1 MVMNTIMV
9 RVTTTTPTTT
19 THTSAPT
26 ADEIIDAVAPLL
38 AQQRQKWAERCQA
51 QGLSIVGFHLL
62 ALLEVHGPMPMS
74 RVADELGVAL
84 PNATGIIGRLAER
97 GIVAREHDAAD
108 RRVVLVALS
117 DEGRALIDEIDSAR
131 RERLRRL
138 LGAMKPEQRSR
149 LLRTVGDLKH
159 AAERLAGNP

>member
-1 MVMNTIMV
+1 MIMV
-9 RVTTTTPTTT
+9 TIIAWVTTTATPAAAP
-19 THTSAPT
+19 SAPT

-51 QGLSIVGFHLL
+51 HGLSIVGFHVL

-74 RVADELGVAL
+74 HMADELGVAL

-97 GIVAREHDAAD
+97 RIVRREHDPAD

-117 DEGRALIDEIDSAR
+117 DEGRALIDEMDSAR

-138 LGAMKPEQRSR
+138 LGVMKPEQRSR
-149 LLRTVGDLKH
+149 LLRTVNDLKQ